1 MVQVAVDESEVIGL
15 LDDVYNAAKEL
26 TVQKEQSKKLQNEI
40 LDNYDKYRQTIETT
54 YSNAEE
60 R

>member
-1 MVQVAVDESEVIGL
+1 MDESEVIGL